1 MVGSF
6 PFFSKKG
13 SSSVNPNL
21 LFLYLF
27 FVQSNGQELTSI
39 AWWDRRFPR
48 NREAWM
54 YSRWTTAHIRSRGGN
69 AVYLRVSATARFAS
83 SEWGRYVF
91 VKLNWVVI
99 CCKMYFVSPCSSCAP
114 GVMCFSVYSYY
125 RKTGVCVC
133 VCVCVTGI
141 TGLIFH
147 LKQHLHCTFR
157 FHLRRCFKS
166 LSVKQYGLTRLVW
179 GISVQRRVNANARII
194 AFYGGGFFKSN
205 I

>member
-114 GVMCFSVYSYY
+114 GVMCFQCTVI
-125 RKTGVCVC
+125 TGRPVCVC
-133 VCVCVTGI
+133 VCVSRALRVWYFISNNICIAHSGFTSVGVLNRYPLSSM
-141 TGLIFH
+141 GWLGWFGA
-147 LKQHLHCTFR
+147 FR
-157 FHLRRCFKS
+157 FNGEWTLMH
-166 LSVKQYGLTRLVW
+166 GL
-179 GISVQRRVNANARII
+179 
-194 AFYGGGFFKSN
+194 
-205 I
+205 